1 MTTNDTTTT
10 TATDADAAA
19 QENLAAAQAE
29 VLERTDL
36 DATAEHD
43 AAVASGTDVPAP
55 ANIAGD
61 AVRATWKQHGN
72 PTKGWTFLGTA
83 VKAPAAKGIKVTKV
97 EVDPQGITLTAR
109 GGPVEGGRFGTAT
122 KFWAIVP
129 ADAPRAEVVTK
140 PATAGTGGRA
150 KLELA
155 FQGKAAPTGYAVRW
169 SGAPIAPATDYLKAE
184 AKDTDPQWLVRC
196 NAHNT
201 TAPAKSVEDC
211 KKVGTKAQRIT
222 WCPECATA
230 LAAK

>member
-1 MTTNDTTTT
+1 VLA
-10 TATDADAAA
+10 ATESAEDREARHQAKAVRDADRAA
-19 QENLAAAQAE
+19 E
-29 VLERTDL
+29 
-36 DATAEHD
+36 D
-43 AAVASGTDVPAP
+43 AAHTPAP
-55 ANIAGD
+55 ANLAGD

-83 VKAPAAKGIKVTKV
+83 VKAPAAKGTKITKV
-97 EVDPQGITLTAR
+97 EVDPQGITLSAR

-129 ADAPRAEVVTK
+129 ADAPRAEAPAK
-140 PATAGTGGRA
+140 PASTGTTGRA

-155 FQGKAAPTGYAVRW
+155 FQGKPAPKGYTVRW

-222 WCPECATA
+222 WCPQCATA
-230 LAAK
+230 LAAS